1 MKTILIV
8 DDIKVNLKVLEVL
21 LTRNGYAV
29 LTADSARKALGLLQE
44 HPCDLI
50 ISDIHMPE
58 MDGFQFCRLCK
69 LDETLRHIPLIF
81 YSSSHT
87 GTRTRQQARKV
98 GARAVVKKP
107 ADPAKLLKTIDTVL
121 SEHSF
126 TFMTRS
132 KDGRALSSRPCKGR
146 SGDSLTRPWAPAG
159 QIRFF
164 DRLLENV
171 PGIVWTLDDKGD
183 FIYIS
188 PAVERLT
195 GFSVSRIHEMGK
207 SGWLKRVHPAD
218 AQKVRTAF
226 KQLFQNHAALDIV
239 YRFEC
244 MDNRFIRLHEKSG
257 TPYQNETSGPYLVD
271 GIATDI
277 SAGMLDLDRRLK
289 AREQEVVHTFSKGVS
304 HDLDNLLT
312 GMADYIQLSAMD
324 GTSARERHRFLANAL
339 KISRSALALTRD
351 ISFLSKND
359 KPVEKNSLFTRVVA
373 RVVRSLLEG
382 SELHYRLEMPRG
394 LWPCRVD
401 TRLMA
406 QALEHVIVNAC
417 ESVAQNSD
425 GSIEVIL
432 QNVSIENGLDQNENE
447 PDETP
452 LDAKSNLARE
462 VNLAPGR
469 YIKATIQ
476 DNGCGMDDKA
486 LDQIF
491 HPYFSLKPRDMKK
504 GVGLGLA
511 LSRVIIARHGGEMAV
526 HSKKNLGTT
535 MAIFLPAETRH

>member
-29 LTADSARKALGLLQE
+29 LSADSARKALGLLQE
-44 HPCDLI
+44 HLCDLI

-69 LDETLRHIPLIF
+69 LDDTLRHIPFIF

-87 GTRTRQQARKV
+87 GTRTRQQAKKV
-98 GARAVVKKP
+98 GAHAVVKKP
-107 ADPAKLLKTIDTVL
+107 ADPARLLKTIDTIL
-121 SEHSF
+121 SEAPFQFLTWHP
-126 TFMTRS
+126 
-132 KDGRALSSRPCKGR
+132 DGRTASDRPCKGR
-146 SGDSLTRPWAPAG
+146 SVNVPVRGRDLTGKKRPDS
-159 QIRFF
+159 
-164 DRLLENV
+164 RLLENIPAV
-171 PGIVWTLDDKGD
+171 VWTLDARGR
-183 FIYIS
+183 FAYIS
-188 PAVERLT
+188 PAVEKLT
-195 GFSVSRIHEMGK
+195 GFSTIQVQKMGK
-207 SGWLKRVHPAD
+207 SGWLNRIHPAD
-218 AQKVRTAF
+218 AEPVRTAF
-226 KQLFQNHAALDIV
+226 KQLFKNRAALDIA

-244 MDNRFIRLHEKSG
+244 RNGKFVWLQEKSG
-257 TPYQNETSGPYLVD
+257 IPYEDDTSGQYHVD

-277 SAGMLDLDRRLK
+277 SARMLDQERRLRS
-289 AREQEVVHTFSKGVS
+289 REQEVVNTFSKGVS
-304 HDLDNLLT
+304 HDMENLLT
-312 GMADYIQLSAMD
+312 GMADYIQLSAM
-324 GTSARERHRFLANAL
+324 SATGPQERHRFLANAL
-339 KISRSALALTRD
+339 KISRSALALTRE
-351 ISFLSKND
+351 ISFLSKNE

-382 SELHYRLEMPRG
+382 SQIHYRVEMPRG

-406 QALEHVIVNAC
+406 QALEHVIINAC
-417 ESVAQNSD
+417 ESLAQNSD

-432 QNVSIENGLDQNENE
+432 QNISIENEPDQNENK
-447 PDETP
+447 PDQTP
-452 LDAKSNLARE
+452 SDPEIHLTREINLG
-462 VNLAPGR
+462 PGR

-476 DNGCGMDDKA
+476 DNGCGIDGKA
-486 LDQIF
+486 LHQIF

-526 HSKKNLGTT
+526 RSRKDLGTKIK
-535 MAIFLPAETRH
+535 IFLPAENEN